1 MVRLLFIINALVA
14 LLSISILSHS
24 YEFYWKLNTNEILR
38 VKSFVRQNI
47 YTNNSF
53 AKYVEI
59 INKSSVDVKGK
70 STANDKTYYNVDGI
84 YYVFSKDY
92 LKDKEFK
99 LEEIHNS
106 RYLLEDTGRMIISK
120 EYLMPVSR
128 DIPVFISRKL
138 KIGDEWFHKG
148 REVHKIGFSQLYD
161 IVEIEF
167 NTYYK
172 FLYTTNVD
180 NKELAV
186 FEIKYGFANTFP
198 RARVIRYLS
207 GSSQM
212 KYYWD
217 INAGKPSFVTEE
229 YFFNAIYDNG
239 MSVIY
244 SGSSEGYL
252 EVVNKWKEDNRREI
266 ISKIQE
272 TLKDQKGVS
281 ISTNENEINISIP
294 DIVFDFNSYKV
305 KEEFKLVLSNL
316 SQKIS
321 NHKEIDMIVE
331 GHTDDIGSDEYNQKL
346 SEARAREVAKI
357 LTEFGISPD
366 RVSYIGYGKRK
377 PKFPNTSSENRAKN
391 RRVEIKLL
399 WGR

>member
-1 MVRLLFIINALVA
+1 MIR
-14 LLSISILSHS
+14 LLSITRIFVTLLLLPLLSYS

-38 VKSFVRQNI
+38 VKSFVKQNV

-53 AKYVEI
+53 ARYVEI
-59 INKSSVDVKGK
+59 INKASVDVKSK
-70 STANDKTYYNVDGI
+70 SAINDRTYYSVDGI

-99 LEEIHNS
+99 LEETHSS

-128 DIPVFISRKL
+128 DIPVFVSRKL
-138 KIGDEWFHKG
+138 KVGDEWFHKG

-172 FLYTTNVD
+172 FLHTTNID
-180 NKELAV
+180 NRELAV
-186 FEIKYGFANTFP
+186 FEVKYGFANVFP

-239 MSVIY
+239 MSVVY

-252 EVVNKWKEDNRREI
+252 EVVNKWKEDSRTEI
-266 ISKIQE
+266 LSKVQE

-294 DIVFDFNSYKV
+294 DIVFDFNSYEV
-305 KEEFKLVLSNL
+305 REEFKLILSNL
-316 SQKIS
+316 SQKII
-321 NHKEIDMIVE
+321 NHREIDIIVE

-346 SEARAREVAKI
+346 SEARAREVARI
-357 LTEFGISPD
+357 LTESGISSD

-377 PKFPNTSSENRAKN
+377 PKFPNTSPENRAKN